1 MTDIT
6 LGIKITADGKNAKT
20 EITSVSSELGKLEQ
34 SSGKAAN
41 GLKATSGAAGTAGR
55 AFDTLGISA
64 AKLGGFFTGVALVGY
79 TKALIDIG
87 DRANVLASRLKLVTN
102 SAQQFA
108 AVQQALYAQAQNNGT
123 ALEAQADLYAKL
135 ARATE
140 GTGRSARDLLT
151 VTDVLAKQLR
161 LSGASA
167 ATASAV
173 MYQFGQM
180 AGKAVVNGDEFVS
193 IMEGAPTVMQG
204 VAKALGYTT
213 GELINLAHAQK
224 LTTRDFIDGMVRM
237 KEATDQQ
244 AASMGG
250 TFAQAWQRFSN
261 SVFDATGALNNFLG
275 VSKSAASVVNDIARA
290 IDSVLGKTPT
300 AEQAISDI
308 QQAALKLYEAQKEGS
323 FLGAPNTA
331 AINEAKKA
339 LSDAQEAY
347 AKANASARA
356 VGDTLA
362 EGFGKAKYEIADVGK
377 TADATMAAV
386 LDAAKRYNVPGTFA
400 QAIFMRETGWA
411 GKNYQG
417 LTSPAGAIGTM
428 QLMPATAQRLGV
440 DAKDAMQNIEGG
452 VKLLAQL
459 LKKYG
464 DDFKKAAAAYNAGE
478 GAVDRYGGTPPY
490 KETREYV
497 AFVEDFL
504 RKHPGG
510 AELLN
515 TQDQKGEIN
524 QAKSELNS
532 FVETQISAAKAQE
545 TVAKSQ
551 LATEAQI
558 LDVRRNAFEAYTKQA
573 ASEMQGSDKVAYLQR
588 AAQQEAALIQQ
599 QVAKKQE
606 AIQKEKELSQAEL
619 AGINLRIAAA
629 DRLQL
634 TESERISLTN
644 QQRQA
649 QAELSSLTEQYNAVA
664 VQGAGELVQVQQQVA
679 DAQIEEAKA
688 IADAAQARTEYLAKL
703 DAQIEALKTGN
714 KLLSDQ
720 AELHKLTAGM
730 AADEAKQFEALANSK
745 KQQINEIEKAQKAQ
759 QDNEK
764 AVADQV
770 LRTGQYYEAMVR
782 QAQNA
787 ASGMA
792 EAFGETGAAIGQL
805 IVGLAQYQ
813 DTMYNIQQRTDALLK
828 ANREAGGGIDQ
839 EMQIR
844 AHAMNQELAA
854 QVNNYG
860 NLTQAAQ
867 SFFDK
872 GTSGYQAMENATK
885 VFRAVELALTLANYV
900 QMATAGAAYTVQ
912 DIAQTEARTTVKGTE
927 AVVNQAS
934 SGDPYSA
941 FPRMAAM
948 VAALAAL
955 GVAVAGGFSGGSTTS
970 GTVSRNTKSNGT
982 VFGDSSAQS
991 NSLQNALEL
1000 VAKNSSTDLA
1010 YSAGML
1016 RSLQNIESA
1025 MAGVT
1030 NSVIRNVAPAQV
1042 SGLGT
1047 KQTIS
1052 WDPFAIFLKT
1062 TKAITDWGIGA
1073 FPQALQKILASGFE
1087 GKTFTDVTTSVKF
1100 FGMTLA
1106 SSTKTMIGDMAS
1118 ETEKQFTLAFKSI
1131 ADTVREASQ
1140 AFGTSSEDFN
1150 RMVETFVVKFDT
1162 TSLKGLKGEE
1172 LEKAIQGQFSKIADQ
1187 IAAALNIT
1195 GLEEFQ
1201 KVGEGMFET
1210 LVRVS
1215 EGITRANAELDAL
1228 GINAIKYSDITVKQG
1243 DVASEIVRQS
1253 IVAFEGLNSGIG
1265 EFIDQAVGS
1274 AEELIQTYQDL
1285 LQSRDILKGLGLDFE
1300 NLNRT
1305 MTDAAGGVSNFL
1317 DALQSF
1323 RDNFYNQGEQLST
1336 ELVSLAREFNNLG
1349 LAMPTSKDGFRALA
1363 ESIDTSTEAGAEL
1376 FARLIKLSEAFATA
1390 SDAADELEKKYASY
1404 TDPFADFKDRIQNVI
1419 DDFETILS
1427 ARLGGIEAKYQNQA
1441 SLAKQQVNSP
1451 LQAESSRLS
1460 GILGTRQAEVA
1471 AEYATIAQ
1479 AQSRITEL
1487 QDLINRAMASGNAK
1501 LASYVRSWMGEID
1514 YLNGAIAT
1522 LNADVAAKMRDIDA
1536 MNNQIAE
1543 LQKQIAQNSADID
1556 AGQLSDKLR
1565 ELTQER
1571 ARILREQGD
1580 AIVRT
1585 MQDIWDEIVGTI
1597 EDAQRSLRQQ
1607 IAELTGPRAIAKL
1620 AGQNQREALGDLNRY
1635 IKVGGTDPA
1644 KTVELVSR
1652 AQQAIMDRYNARLEI
1667 LTRQLEREKA
1677 RIERDI
1683 RKSYAP
1689 QRQEIR
1695 QDLRETERA
1704 INKQLRIDTRALNAD
1719 LRETTRAINQAANQ
1733 AIREAERSG
1742 NQRIRAIEQAGQA
1755 AIEAYRAQVQA
1766 RIDAITEAMDTAMQ
1780 ALEDVQQAQQD
1791 ALSDAQ
1797 DLRMES
1803 LQDAQN
1809 KEQKILRK
1817 AQDATMKGL
1826 QDQLSA
1832 AQSLKSALAQVADY
1846 ARQLKTSDIS
1856 SLSPQDKLAEAAS
1869 QYADLLQKAKTDP
1882 EAAGKVTGAADTYLR
1897 LAEAFF
1903 GRGTQFAAIFDTVQK
1918 QLEQL
1923 GATATDPTD
1932 PIQTAI
1938 EALQESQEAE
1948 MEALQK
1954 LQREESKALQRVFRD
1969 ESRALSREQQDASD
1983 ALRKTFQDRID
1994 KVNDHAQKIEDRM
2007 QRDTDRQV
2015 QAVERETQKTV
2026 NQIQNQADK
2035 QIAQAERQTQRQI
2048 DKLENAAQR
2057 QINQAERQADRQMAK
2072 LEKEI
2077 DRLVRQAT
2085 SGDSSPAI
2093 DELKQATIAKLQDLD
2108 RILGNAKEQAAQ
2120 HAREQIEHLRQL
2132 GVLNTRQLRQ
2142 LNKIGRQLGA
2152 GDTDVPSFA
2161 SGGVLKPG
2169 YATVA
2174 EKGIEPI
2181 WFDRGGR
2188 VLSNAEAKATLSDG
2202 DKKIAEAI
2210 AELKQEVMI
2219 LTKAQVAA
2227 NSRIVPAVESTAA
2240 ETAQARRDAK
2250 IRPTKVI

>member
-34 SSGKAAN
+34 SSGKAAK

-151 VTDVLAKQLR
+151 ITDVIAKQLKV
-161 LSGASA
+161 SGTSA
-167 ATASAV
+167 AQAAGA
-173 MYQFGQM
+173 MLQFGQA
-180 AGKAVVNGDEFVS
+180 AGSGVVHAEEFNS
-193 IMEGAPTVMQG
+193 MLEGMPTLVQG
-204 VAKALGYTT
+204 VAKALGYTVS
-213 GELINLAHAQK
+213 ELKNLVNQGKITSEQWLDA
-224 LTTRDFIDGMVRM
+224 MVRM

-275 VSKSAASVVNDIARA
+275 VSKGAASIINDISRA

-308 QQAALKLYEAQKEGS
+308 QQAALKLYEAQKQGS

-347 AKANASARA
+347 AKANQSARA

-362 EGFGKAKYEIADVGK
+362 EGFGKAKFAIADVGK

-573 ASEMQGSDKVAYLQR
+573 ASEMQGSQKVSYLQR

-599 QVAKKQE
+599 QTALKQR
-606 AIQKEKELSQAEL
+606 AIQIEKQATQAEL
-619 AGINLRIAAA
+619 AGINQRISAA

-649 QAELSSLTEQYNAVA
+649 QADLASLTEQYNAVA
-664 VQGAGELVQVQQQVA
+664 VQGAGDLVQVQQQVA

-688 IADAAQARTEYLAKL
+688 ISDAAQARTEYLAKL

-844 AHAMNQELAA
+844 AQAMNQELAA

-912 DIAQTEARTTVKGTE
+912 DVSQSAVRGQAKAAE
-927 AVVNQAS
+927 AVANQAS
-934 SGDPYSA
+934 GGDPYSA

-948 VAALAAL
+948 AAAMAAI
-955 GVAVAGGFSGGSTTS
+955 GFAIAGGVSGSAPS
-970 GTVSRNTKSNGT
+970 GAVSRSSKSNGT

-1030 NSVIRNVAPAQV
+1030 SSVIRNVAPAQV

-1052 WDPFAIFLKT
+1052 WDPFAIFLQT

-1228 GINAIKYSDITVKQG
+1228 GINAIKYSDITFKQG

-1349 LAMPTSKDGFRALA
+1349 LSMPTSKDGFRALA

-1514 YLNGAIAT
+1514 YLNGAIET
-1522 LNADVAAKMRDIDA
+1522 LNADVAAKMRDIDN

-1585 MQDIWDEIVGTI
+1585 MQEVWDQIVGTI

-1635 IKVGGTDPA
+1635 IKAGGTDPA

-1766 RIDAITEAMDTAMQ
+1766 RIDAITAAMESAMQ

-1797 DLRMES
+1797 DLRMEA

-1817 AQDATMKGL
+1817 AQDATMRGL

-1903 GRGTQFAAIFDTVQK
+1903 GRGTQFATIFDSVQK

-2077 DRLVRQAT
+2077 DRLVRNAT

-2132 GVLNTRQLRQ
+2132 GILNTRQLRQ
-2142 LNKIGRQLGA
+2142 LNRIGAKMGA
-2152 GDTDVPSFA
+2152 ETTDVPSFA

-2240 ETAQARRDAK
+2240 ETAQSRRDAK

>member
-34 SSGKAAN
+34 SSGKAAK

-151 VTDVLAKQLR
+151 ITDVIAKQLKV
-161 LSGASA
+161 SGTSA
-167 ATASAV
+167 AQAAGA
-173 MYQFGQM
+173 MLQFGQA
-180 AGKAVVNGDEFVS
+180 AGSGVVHAEEFNS
-193 IMEGAPTVMQG
+193 MLEGMPTLVQG
-204 VAKALGYTT
+204 VAKALGLTVS
-213 GELINLAHAQK
+213 ELKNLVNQGKITSEQWLDA
-224 LTTRDFIDGMVRM
+224 MVRM

-275 VSKSAASVVNDIARA
+275 VSKGAASIINDISRA

-308 QQAALKLYEAQKEGS
+308 QQAALRLYEAQKEGS

-347 AKANASARA
+347 AKANQSARA

-362 EGFGKAKYEIADVGK
+362 EGFGKAKYVISDVGK
-377 TADATMAAV
+377 EAEATI
-386 LDAAKRYNVPGTFA
+386 
-400 QAIFMRETGWA
+400 QAISDYA
-411 GKNYQG
+411 KKVG
-417 LTSPAGAIGTM
+417 LPAEIAVTVAKLESQLKQSARSDDGGVGIM
-428 QLMPATAQRLGV
+428 QITDKGLKAKGNVENALENIKIGV
-440 DAKDAMQNIEGG
+440 DE
-452 VKLLAQL
+452 LARLYKKYDGDL
-459 LKKYG
+459 LKTLAGYNGGEGNVARYGIGANWAQKYFAAY
-464 DDFKKAAAAYNAGE
+464 DKAARELKSKYPNGIELFDEKGAKENIAA
-478 GAVDRYGGTPPY
+478 
-490 KETREYV
+490 
-497 AFVEDFL
+497 
-504 RKHPGG
+504 
-510 AELLN
+510 
-515 TQDQKGEIN
+515 I
-524 QAKSELNS
+524 KSDMDSLIS
-532 FVETQISAAKAQE
+532 AQISAAKAQE
-545 TVAKSQ
+545 TVAKSR
-551 LATEAQI
+551 LATEEQI
-558 LDVRRNAFEAYTKQA
+558 ISEQRKAFEAFTK
-573 ASEMQGSDKVAYLQR
+573 SEANGMQGDQKIAYLQR

-599 QVAKKQE
+599 QTALKQR
-606 AIQKEKELSQAEL
+606 AIQIEQQATQAEL
-619 AGINLRIAAA
+619 AGINQRIAAA

-649 QAELSSLTEQYNAVA
+649 QADLSSLTEQYNAVA

-720 AELHKLTAGM
+720 AELHKLTKGL

-745 KQQINEIEKAQKAQ
+745 KQQINEIEKAQKTQ
-759 QDNEK
+759 KENEK
-764 AVADQV
+764 AVADLV

-792 EAFGETGAAIGQL
+792 AAFGETGAAIGQL

-844 AHAMNQELAA
+844 AQAMNQELAA

-885 VFRAVELALTLANYV
+885 VFRAVELGLTLANYA
-900 QMATAGAAYTVQ
+900 QMAVAGLAHTQSDVAQAAVRGQ
-912 DIAQTEARTTVKGTE
+912 AKATE
-927 AVVNQAS
+927 AVAAQATVPVA
-934 SGDPYSA
+934 GFA
-941 FPRMAAM
+941 MAAAMAAM
-948 VAALAAL
+948 MAAIGF
-955 GVAVAGGFSGGSTTS
+955 GVAGATSSGPPAGAISNTPWQ
-970 GTVSRNTKSNGT
+970 SRKNSGT
-982 VFGDSSAQS
+982 VFGDASAQS

-1140 AFGTSSEDFN
+1140 AFGTSSEEFN
-1150 RMVETFVVKFDT
+1150 KMVETFVVKFDT

-1228 GINAIKYSDITVKQG
+1228 GINAIKYSDITFKQG

-1336 ELVSLAREFNNLG
+1336 ELVSLAREFGNLG

-1441 SLAKQQVNSP
+1441 ALAKQQVNSP

-1514 YLNGAIAT
+1514 YLNGAIET
-1522 LNADVAAKMRDIDA
+1522 LNADVAAKMRDIDN

-1556 AGQLSDKLR
+1556 AGQLSEKLR

-1585 MQDIWDEIVGTI
+1585 MQEVWDQIVGTI

-1635 IKVGGTDPA
+1635 IKAGGTDPA

-1766 RIDAITEAMDTAMQ
+1766 RIDAITAAMESAMQ
-1780 ALEDVQQAQQD
+1780 SLEDVQQAQQD

-1797 DLRMES
+1797 DLRMEA

-1903 GRGTQFAAIFDTVQK
+1903 GRGTQFAAIFDSVQK

-2077 DRLVRQAT
+2077 DRLVRNAT

-2093 DELKQATIAKLQDLD
+2093 DALKQATIAKLQDLD